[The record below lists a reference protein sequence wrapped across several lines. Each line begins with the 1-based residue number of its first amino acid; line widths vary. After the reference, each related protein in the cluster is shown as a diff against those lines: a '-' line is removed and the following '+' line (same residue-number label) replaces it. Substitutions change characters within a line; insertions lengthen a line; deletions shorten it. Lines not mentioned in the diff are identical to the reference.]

1 LFRTGDNGRVTG
13 LRSDARRNHEQLA
26 RAAVAALHR
35 DGPAVPMTAIAA
47 EAGVGVGTLY
57 RHFPTREDLLDE
69 LTRRSFERMLA
80 RLEAAAAEPG
90 PATAVLRE
98 FLTGVVAD
106 RDDLLLPSTGGP
118 AVRTDATRA
127 VQRRHHDAIRAV
139 LARGATDGS
148 IRRPVDVW
156 DIAWLGAALA
166 PPGRPGP
173 AWDEVAGRLLETYLA
188 GLGVPPA

>member
-1 LFRTGDNGRVTG
+1 MTG

-26 RAAVAALHR
+26 RAAVTALHR
-35 DGPAVPMTAIAA
+35 EGHAVPMTTIAA

-57 RHFPTREDLLDE
+57 RHFPSREDLLDE

-80 RLEAAAAEPG
+80 RLEAVGAEDA
-90 PATAVLRE
+90 PATDLLRS
-98 FLTGVVAD
+98 FLTGVIAD

-127 VQRRHHDAIRAV
+127 VQRRLHDAIGAL
-139 LARGATDGS
+139 LARGAADGT

-156 DIAWLGAALA
+156 DIAWLGATLA

-188 GLGVPPA
+188 GLGAPPGPDPA